1 MRKIILI
8 AAAIGLTFQGVA
20 QEKYVVSANVALSK
34 QNFDEAKEN
43 IDKAMLSPETK
54 DKPKAL
60 FVKAQVYMGMQ
71 MTEKYKSSNPYRE
84 GAQALLRLVEV
95 KPDYEKSMVD
105 QLLLFAGF
113 YYYNDGVKAYN
124 DKKYAE
130 AIDFM
135 KNVVSIRGIG
145 GGKRF
150 EKFQPAEQKKFDTVA
165 AEANQTVAMSLQ
177 NLGKFDEAV
186 PLLIAVKNNPI
197 TRSPSIYQ
205 SLIYVYNSQKNTTEA
220 YATIQEARKAYPDD
234 ETIRNYE
241 LNYFIQSGKQD
252 DLVKK
257 LEEAAAKDPNN
268 ADIQFNIATSYLGLA
283 NPKSGAKPT
292 NMAELLS
299 KSEGAFQK
307 AIQLSPNNAFYNYNF
322 GALYFNQATDVNDQ
336 MNAITGTSESDEKKY
351 DALKAK
357 RDEYFSKST
366 PYFEKAY
373 SVLSATEKDLSGDD
387 KKTYKNIILALKE
400 VYARQNKMDKSAE
413 MKKKYESL

>member
-1 MRKIILI
+1 MRKIILV
-8 AAAIGLTFQGVA
+8 AAAIGFSYTGIA
-20 QEKYVVSANVALSK
+20 QEKYIVSANVALSK
-34 QNFDEAKEN
+34 QSFDEAKEN

-71 MTEKYKSSNPYRE
+71 MIEKYKASNPYRE
-84 GAQALLRLVEV
+84 GAQALLKLVDV
-95 KPDYEKSMVD
+95 KPDYEKTMVD
-105 QLLLFAGF
+105 QLLLFGGF
-113 YYYNDGVKAYN
+113 FYYNDGVKAYN
-124 DKKYAE
+124 DKKYSE
-130 AIDFM
+130 AIEYM
-135 KNVVSIRGIG
+135 KNVVAIRGIG

-150 EKFQPAEQKKFDTVA
+150 DKFQPAEQKKFDTVA
-165 AEANQTVAMSLQ
+165 AEASQTIAMSLQ
-177 NLGKFDEAV
+177 NQGKFDEAV
-186 PLLIAVKNNPI
+186 PMLIAVKNNPI
-197 TRSPSIYQ
+197 TRGPSIYQ
-205 SLIYVYNSQKNTTEA
+205 SLIYAYNSQKNTTEA

-268 ADIQFNIATSYLGLA
+268 ADIQFNIATSYLSMA
-283 NPKSGAKPT
+283 TPKSGPKPA

-299 KSEGAFQK
+299 KSETAFQK

-336 MNAITGTSESDEKKY
+336 MNAITGTSDADEKKY

-357 RDEYFSKST
+357 RDDHFSKST

-373 SVLSATEKDLSGDD
+373 SILSATEKDLSGNDRA
-387 KKTYKNIILALKE
+387 TYKNIILALKE